1 MYRVTVEILPHGDE
15 QRKRTVA
22 TMEIANDLTGDE
34 ITGNYKYRL
43 WEAERG
49 AYAPMTRDGRI
60 VNHIRNSSVFTLI
73 RMVLMDAHGIL
84 A

>member
-1 MYRVTVEILPHGDE
+1 MLRVTVELIPHGNE
-15 QRKRTVA
+15 ARRQTVA

-34 ITGNYKYRL
+34 IAGNYKYRL

-49 AYAPMTRDGRI
+49 AYAPMTKDGRI
-60 VNHIRNSSVFTLI
+60 LNQIRNSSVFTLL
-73 RMVLMDAHGIL
+73 RAVLMDAHSIR

>member
-1 MYRVTVEILPHGDE
+1 MYRVTVEIVPHGDE
-15 QRKRTVA
+15 RNKRVVA
-22 TMEIANDLTGDE
+22 TMEIANDGTGDE
-34 ITGNYKYRL
+34 IAGNYIYRL
-43 WEAERG
+43 NETERG
-49 AYAPMTRDGRI
+49 AYAPAEKDGRI

>member
-1 MYRVTVEILPHGDE
+1 MYRVTVELIPHGDE

-49 AYAPMTRDGRI
+49 AYAPAQKDGRI
-60 VNHIRNSSVFTLI
+60 LNHIRNSSVFTLL
-73 RMVLMDAHGIL
+73 RMVLMDAHGIHG
-84 A
+84 